1 MPVTAWVAWRDHQAL
16 SSSRSRLLPPRS
28 LPGARGDRFGT
39 LWSEQVVHPLGSGPA
54 ERGAHVRVRA
64 ERQADL
70 AMASVSMTTRVA
82 TPWVRR
88 SVAQAWRRSWNRWW
102 GSPAVFSSVWN
113 RRVTV
118 MPSSGVPIVETKAR
132 SRGSSCQRAPAP
144 SRSSS
149 WLDTV
154 FVREGGVFSCL
165 PLIGRLARRAGR
177 ERLTKSS
184 PYPRRPP
191 CPTVLGAAPLVSAGT
206 WRYRCTPSICPS
218 CCPR

>member
-1 MPVTAWVAWRDHQAL
+1 MEPNVRDSAARGSAVAVDAGFVISDRVSLMPVTAWVAWRDHQAL

-113 RRVTV
+113 RRV
-118 MPSSGVPIVETKAR
+118 
-132 SRGSSCQRAPAP
+132 
-144 SRSSS
+144 
-149 WLDTV
+149 
-154 FVREGGVFSCL
+154 
-165 PLIGRLARRAGR
+165 
-177 ERLTKSS
+177 
-184 PYPRRPP
+184 
-191 CPTVLGAAPLVSAGT
+191 
-206 WRYRCTPSICPS
+206 
-218 CCPR
+218 